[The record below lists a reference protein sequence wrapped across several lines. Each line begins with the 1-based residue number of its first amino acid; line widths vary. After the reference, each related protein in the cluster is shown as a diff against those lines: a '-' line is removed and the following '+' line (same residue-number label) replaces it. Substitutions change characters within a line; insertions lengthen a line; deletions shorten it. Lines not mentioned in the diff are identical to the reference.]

1 MGGCEDQDGLWSREW
16 GGELCRHGERARA
29 GEGEGPS
36 VAMQV
41 GASWEESGLAWPS
54 ARELRV
60 LSVQAGPPL
69 WVTDFSEG
77 IGERTVSTGDP
88 SPEPPRGKRC

>member
-1 MGGCEDQDGLWSREW
+1 
-16 GGELCRHGERARA
+16 
-29 GEGEGPS
+29 
-36 VAMQV
+36 MQV

-60 LSVQAGPPL
+60 LRVQAGPPL

-77 IGERTVSTGDP
+77 IGERTVSTDDP
-88 SPEPPRGKRC
+88 SPEPPGAHGASHGDPGVETSAKRCCLHSSSHHLQGESTRSSCQQP